1 MKMLRIV
8 RRLMLG
14 GVAVCCVISGPA
26 VDAQAKARTAAKK
39 ATAPQQSPAPA
50 SPVTA
55 LMMSDIHFDPFRD
68 PGKAQRLLDAQ
79 ESEWNEI
86 LSGPDS
92 ADRAETFA
100 KVQTACKA
108 RRFVMTEMLLQSSL
122 AAMKQSA
129 PDAKFALVSGDLVV
143 HDFDCRFKTVF
154 PGKTEAEYTA
164 FAAKTLRYV
173 VAQIRLSLAGMP
185 VYVALGNNDSGC
197 TDYFM
202 DRGDKFLK
210 ETEEAMLDGLASSRA
225 EKKAA
230 ETSYSLTGDMSLKMK
245 APMQRT
251 RLILLNDTFQSRK
264 YETCGH
270 KPNPEA
276 VGAQIA
282 WLTKQLAAA
291 RRLKEKV
298 WVVGHIPPGIDPY
311 STFSKF
317 KNVCVGD
324 QPVMFL
330 SSERLADV
338 MGAYADVIQLGLFG
352 HSHMDEMRLFG
363 TDGKGARGK
372 VAIKMISSIS
382 PWDGNYPSFTVARVD
397 PAKSRLL
404 DYDVI
409 AASNMTGVNA
419 VWTKEYSYGETFHKP
434 DFSAGTLNTLFA
446 EFSADPD
453 ARDPMSRAFLQ
464 HYFVG
469 DQSLL
474 LKSLWPQYV
483 CTLGNHTVKGFAA
496 CVCPAP
502 GSPQ

>member
-8 RRLMLG
+8 RRLMLAG
-14 GVAVCCVISGPA
+14 LAVCCVVSGHPT
-26 VDAQAKARTAAKK
+26 DAQTKAQTAAKK
-39 ATAPQQSPAPA
+39 TTASQP

-55 LMMSDIHFDPFRD
+55 LIMSDIHFDPFRD
-68 PGKAQRLLDAQ
+68 PGKAQRLLDAP
-79 ESEWNEI
+79 EGEWNGI
-86 LSGPDS
+86 LNTPDS
-92 ADRAETFA
+92 TDRAVTFA
-100 KVQTACKA
+100 KVQKACKA
-108 RRFVMTEMLLQSSL
+108 RPAVMTEMLLQSSL

-129 PDAKFALVSGDLVV
+129 PDGKFALVTGDLVV

-154 PGKTEAEYTA
+154 PGKTEEEYGV

-173 VAQIRLSLAGMP
+173 VAQIRLTLAGTP

-202 DRGDKFLK
+202 DRGDPFLK
-210 ETEEAMLDGLASSRA
+210 ATEGAMLDGLASSPA
-225 EKKAA
+225 EKKTAKA
-230 ETSYSLTGDMSLKMK
+230 SYSLTGDISLKMK

-276 VGAQIA
+276 VSAQIV
-282 WLTKQLAAA
+282 WLTKQLTSA
-291 RRLKEKV
+291 RRSKEKV
-298 WVVGHIPPGIDPY
+298 WLVGHIPPGIDPY

-338 MGAYADVIQLGLFG
+338 MGQYADVIQLGLFG
-352 HSHMDEMRLFG
+352 HSHMDELRLFG
-363 TDGKGARGK
+363 TDGKGAKGK
-372 VAIKMISSIS
+372 VPIKMIASVS
-382 PWDGNYPSFTVARVD
+382 PWDGNYPSFTVAKVD
-397 PAKSRLL
+397 PAGSRLV

-409 AASNMTGVNA
+409 AASNLTGIGA
-419 VWTKEYSYGETFHKP
+419 VWTKEYSFGETFHKP
-434 DFSAGTLNTLFA
+434 DFSASTVNTLITEFA
-446 EFSADPD
+446 ADPGV
-453 ARDPMSRAFLQ
+453 RDPMSHAFLQ

-469 DQSLL
+469 DQSML

-483 CTLGNHTVKGFAA
+483 CTLSNHTVKGFAA